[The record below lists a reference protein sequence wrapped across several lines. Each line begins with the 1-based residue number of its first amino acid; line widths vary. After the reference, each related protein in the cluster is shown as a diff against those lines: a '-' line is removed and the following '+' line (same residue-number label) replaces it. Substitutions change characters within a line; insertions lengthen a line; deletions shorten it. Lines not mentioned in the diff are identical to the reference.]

1 MSFTKTVSIY
11 PGYGLLSETDRE
23 QLRKWMN
30 EQLGFEMMAATC
42 PVTQIKEEEM
52 EDVKIFEVRTRC
64 GEDLCIFA
72 HNYEETDVGDIW
84 FTFEEA
90 QDNRKIIGIFPRGSW
105 TYVIDKGLHSEVR
118 DVYSAQQAKE
128 REKEKKA
135 PPDIQKS
142 AEELL
147 GFIKDYTREKNGRC

>member
-1 MSFTKTVSIY
+1 MTFTKKTEISFGMQPIN
-11 PGYGLLSETDRE
+11 
-23 QLRKWMN
+23 Q
-30 EQLGFEMMAATC
+30 
-42 PVTQIKEEEM
+42 VTKEKEM
-52 EDVKIFEVRTRC
+52 ERVKIFEVRTRC

-72 HNYEETDVGDIW
+72 HTYEETDGGDLW
-84 FTFEEA
+84 FNFDES
-90 QDNRKIIGIFPRGSW
+90 QDNREVIGIFPRGSW
-105 TYVIDKGLHSEVR
+105 SYVIDKDLHSEVR

-147 GFIKDYTREKNGRC
+147 GFIKDYTREKDGRC